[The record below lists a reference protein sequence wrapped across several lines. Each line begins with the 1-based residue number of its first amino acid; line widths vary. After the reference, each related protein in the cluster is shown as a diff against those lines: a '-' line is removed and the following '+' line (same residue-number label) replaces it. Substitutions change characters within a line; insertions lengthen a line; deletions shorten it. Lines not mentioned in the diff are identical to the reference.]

1 MPQMGGPPMGGAQ
14 GAADMLPVPSGFRPV
29 LPAVH
34 GQGDAPLPGA
44 MGDQLPVE
52 MKNNLEEIVKQLLK
66 PLLRDWLERNLPE
79 LLKGVVDEET
89 GKIDPNKW

>member
-1 MPQMGGPPMGGAQ
+1 
-14 GAADMLPVPSGFRPV
+14 
-29 LPAVH
+29 
-34 GQGDAPLPGA
+34 
-44 MGDQLPVE
+44 